1 MTVADSPTI
10 GVLALQGDFAAH
22 RRAFDEIG
30 ARTREVRTA
39 ADLAAVDAL
48 VMPGG
53 ESTTMLKLLDVA
65 SLKEPLR
72 QFAKTKPIF
81 ATCAGA
87 ILLAR
92 EVSHPV
98 QESLGLVDI
107 GVERN
112 AYGRQ
117 VHSTVTRV
125 GLEDGGEMEAVFIRA
140 PIIRRCGPDIRVLAR
155 YQGDPV
161 LVASGR
167 HLIATFHP
175 ELTPDRSV
183 QRRFLA
189 TVRQ

>member
-1 MTVADSPTI
+1 
-10 GVLALQGDFAAH
+10 LQGDFAAH
-22 RRAFDEIG
+22 RRAFEEIG

-53 ESTTMLKLLDVA
+53 ESTTMLKLLEA
-65 SLKEPLR
+65 ESLKEPLR
-72 QFAKTKPIF
+72 AFGETKPIF

-87 ILLAR
+87 ILLAKD
-92 EVSHPV
+92 VSHPE

-125 GLEDGGEMEAVFIRA
+125 GLEDGSDEVEAVFIRA
-140 PIIRRCGPDIRVLAR
+140 PIIRRCGPGVRVLAR
-155 YQGDPV
+155 HRGNPV
-161 LVASGR
+161 LVSAGR

-175 ELTPDRSV
+175 ELSADRRI
-183 QRRFLA
+183 QRRFLE
-189 TVRQ
+189 TVAQ